1 MKMVVTKVARILFIL
16 LLLYLLTLPQLF
28 RTAAYF
34 EQKQEIN
41 SFLSV
46 QDFYKSNKSAQLSGA
61 NVCNHAISMFPDD
74 STIQSAFSEAENF
87 HNRGGNLKSVQLY
100 LDKQIPFTYGTLGMS
115 YIPENKASPRV
126 LPGDKDISSI
136 IKEEMVAKDE
146 KKRGGYD
153 QGLLPG
159 RFDPRHEA
167 LHTRR
172 ERRWIDV
179 LEPNAIDRWLA
190 AIGPEIQCSR
200 LTQIRTELKYE
211 DKYMCD
217 YDKLVSLKVSEHQSE
232 KDTSDT
238 CDLIS
243 IGSND
248 QWGFETVI
256 AQETNCR
263 THTFDCTI
271 GMPKKK
277 PHQDSVLFYPHCIS
291 DSDKVM
297 NERSY
302 LSYASI
308 WAKTGMKGAPKL
320 LKIDVEGFEYD
331 VITSML
337 RDAKELGETMLPEQI
352 SIELH
357 SATKM
362 YDLPW
367 LLRNRQSSEIALL
380 TGMLYRV
387 GGYLP
392 VKTSWQEGCAQ
403 CLEVLYVRVFC

>member
-1 MKMVVTKVARILFIL
+1 MASVKTSQILILVA
-16 LLLYLLTLPQLF
+16 LLTYAVLQLIF
-28 RTAAYF
+28 FHWTLLKAKDIPVLHSMQNYL
-34 EQKQEIN
+34 QNKKG
-41 SFLSV
+41 V
-46 QDFYKSNKSAQLSGA
+46 QDFDTS
-61 NVCNHAISMFPDD
+61 VCNHAISMFPKL
-74 STIQSAFSEAENF
+74 SVIETAYQEAENF
-87 HNRGGNLKSVQLY
+87 HNRGGNLKRIQLY

-115 YIPENKASPRV
+115 YIPEIETSAKVS
-126 LPGDKDISSI
+126 PGDKSISSI
-136 IKEEMVAKDE
+136 IKEEMKAKDT

-153 QGLLPG
+153 QGYLPG
-159 RFDPRHEA
+159 KFDPRHEA

-190 AIGPEIQCSR
+190 AIGPELQCSR
-200 LTQIRTELKYE
+200 LTRIRTDKEYE

-217 YDKLVSLKVSEHQSE
+217 YDKLSSKEFEDMSDKNE
-232 KDTSDT
+232 KSNT

-248 QWGFETVI
+248 QWGFETAVTK
-256 AQETNCR
+256 ETNCR

-271 GMPKKK
+271 GKPSKK
-277 PHQDSVLFYPHCIS
+277 PSQESVLFYPHCIS
-291 DSDKVM
+291 DADKIM

-302 LSYASI
+302 LSYSSI
-308 WAKTGMKGAPKL
+308 WTKTGMKGAPKL

-331 VITSML
+331 VLTSML
-337 RDAKELGETMLPEQI
+337 RDAKDLGEDMLPEQI

-367 LLRNRQSSEIALL
+367 LLRNRQSSEVALL

-392 VKTSWQEGCAQ
+392 VKTSWHKGCAQ